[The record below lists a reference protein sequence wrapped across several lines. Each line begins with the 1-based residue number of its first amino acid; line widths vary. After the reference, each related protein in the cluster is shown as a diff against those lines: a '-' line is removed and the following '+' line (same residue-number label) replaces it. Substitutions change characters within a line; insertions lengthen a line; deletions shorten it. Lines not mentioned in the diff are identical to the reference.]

1 MLAAR
6 TLYRGA
12 VRMNMLGDTGVQVSE
27 LGLGTMTWG
36 RDTDEYEAREQFDV
50 FLESGG
56 NLIDT
61 ADIYS
66 EGAAESLLGEL
77 LSSVQRSDV
86 VLVTKSGVGR
96 PPRRHNS
103 SRSHLLASL
112 EASLQRLAVDAV
124 DLWLIHV
131 YDKDTPLE
139 EVARTLTAARDRGL
153 TQFVGVSNYS
163 AWQMTQLNHLLHP
176 SSQLSAH
183 EFEYSLAQRGAE
195 REVLPAMQ
203 HLRIGAIGWSPLGR
217 GVLTGKYRKNI
228 PADSR
233 AASPHWGNFARALL
247 NDDTRSVVEAVH
259 AAASGLGVAPL
270 EVALNWAVRG
280 GNLDCALTGSRTAA
294 QLRVAL
300 RAVDLELPDQIR
312 AALDEVSRP
321 TISYPDAAAQT

>member
-112 EASLQRLAVDAV
+112 EASQIGRA
-124 DLWLIHV
+124 HV
-131 YDKDTPLE
+131 
-139 EVARTLTAARDRGL
+139 
-153 TQFVGVSNYS
+153 
-163 AWQMTQLNHLLHP
+163 
-176 SSQLSAH
+176 
-183 EFEYSLAQRGAE
+183 
-195 REVLPAMQ
+195 
-203 HLRIGAIGWSPLGR
+203 
-217 GVLTGKYRKNI
+217 
-228 PADSR
+228 
-233 AASPHWGNFARALL
+233 
-247 NDDTRSVVEAVH
+247 
-259 AAASGLGVAPL
+259 
-270 EVALNWAVRG
+270 
-280 GNLDCALTGSRTAA
+280 
-294 QLRVAL
+294 
-300 RAVDLELPDQIR
+300 
-312 AALDEVSRP
+312 
-321 TISYPDAAAQT
+321 